1 LKKVQKRFANIS
13 DGEFRRSHPQIIGL
27 GVTPLAARALAWRY
41 ALEIDLETH
50 NMDMKTAPL
59 SLLNDPTLLKTDALI
74 NGAWVKGHSRF
85 DVHDP
90 ATGQKLCDVANLGA
104 KEAEDAI
111 QAANAAWPAWR
122 TKTAKER
129 SIILRKWYDL
139 LMANVEDLGRIMT
152 AEQGKP
158 FAEAKGEVAYGASF
172 VEWFAEEAKRVNG
185 ETLPQFDN
193 NRRLTVLKQPIGV
206 CAAIT
211 PWNFPLAMITRKV
224 APALAAGCPV
234 VIKPAELTPLTA
246 LAAAELAI
254 RAGIPA
260 GVLNILTA
268 DSDNSIAIGK
278 VICDSDV
285 VRHLSFTG
293 STEVGRILM
302 AQSAPSVKKLS
313 LELGGNAP
321 FIVFDDADIDS
332 AVEGAMASKYRNA
345 GQTCVCAN
353 RLYVQEGV
361 YDEFVQKFA
370 AKVKSLK
377 VGNGFDE
384 GVVQGPLIEEAALQ
398 KVERHVQDALAKGG
412 KVLAGGKRLNGQF
425 FEPTVVSEAR
435 ADMLCAKE
443 ETFGPFAPVFRFKTE
458 QEAIDAANNTEFG
471 LASYFYSR
479 DIGRIYR
486 VAEGLEYGM
495 VGINVG
501 IIATEHVPFG
511 GVKQSG
517 LGREGSHHGME
528 EYLEMKYLCLG
539 DILK

>member
-1 LKKVQKRFANIS
+1 
-13 DGEFRRSHPQIIGL
+13 
-27 GVTPLAARALAWRY
+27 
-41 ALEIDLETH
+41 
-50 NMDMKTAPL
+50 MDMKTAPL
-59 SLLNDPTLLKTDALI
+59 SLLNDPTLLKTDSLI
-74 NGAWVKGHSRF
+74 NGQWVAGTSRF
-85 DVHDP
+85 DVNDP
-90 ATGQKLCDVANLGA
+90 ATGKKLADVANLGPA
-104 KEAEDAI
+104 EAEAAI
-111 QAANAAWPAWR
+111 AAANTAWGPWKA
-122 TKTAKER
+122 KTGKER
-129 SIILRKWYDL
+129 SAILRKWFDL
-139 LMANVEDLGRIMT
+139 LMANQEDLGRIMT

-172 VEWFAEEAKRVNG
+172 VEWYAEEAKRVNG

-193 NRRLTVLKQPIGV
+193 NRRLLVIKQAIGV

-246 LAAAELAI
+246 LAAAELAV

-268 DSDNSIAIGK
+268 DSDNSIAVGK
-278 VICDSDV
+278 VFCASDT
-285 VRHLSFTG
+285 VRHISFTG

-302 AQSAPSVKKLS
+302 AQSAPSIKKLA

-321 FIVFDDADIDS
+321 FSVFDDADIDS

-353 RLYVQEGV
+353 RIYVQDKV
-361 YDEFVQKFA
+361 YDQFVEKFA
-370 AKVKSLK
+370 AKVKALK
-377 VGNGFDE
+377 VGNGFED
-384 GVVQGPLIEEAALQ
+384 GVVQGPLIEDAAVQ
-398 KVERHVQDALAKGG
+398 KVERHVQDAIAKGG
-412 KVLAGGKRLNGQF
+412 KVVVGGKKLNGQF
-425 FEPTVVSEAR
+425 FEPTVISGAT

-443 ETFGPFAPVFRFKTE
+443 ETFGPFAPVFRFHKD

-479 DIGRIYR
+479 DVGRIFR
-486 VAEGLEYGM
+486 VSEALEYGM

-501 IIATEHVPFG
+501 VIATEHVPFG

-517 LGREGSHHGME
+517 LGREGSSHGMD
-528 EYLEMKYLCLG
+528 EYLEMKYLCIG
-539 DILK
+539 DITK

>member
-1 LKKVQKRFANIS
+1 MTS
-13 DGEFRRSHPQIIGL
+13 
-27 GVTPLAARALAWRY
+27 
-41 ALEIDLETH
+41 
-50 NMDMKTAPL
+50 PL
-59 SLLNDPTLLKTDALI
+59 SQLKDPSLLKTDALI
-74 NGAWVKGHSRF
+74 NGQWVKGTSRF
-85 DVHDP
+85 DVCNP
-90 ATGQKLCDVANLGA
+90 ATGEKLADVANLGA
-104 KEAEDAI
+104 ADAKVAI
-111 QAANAAWPAWR
+111 DAANAAWPAWR
-122 TKTAKER
+122 NKTGKER
-129 SIILRKWYDL
+129 SIILRKWFDL
-139 LMANVEDLGRIMT
+139 LTANTDDLARILT

-158 FAEAKGEVAYGASF
+158 FAEAKGEIAYGASF

-193 NRRLTVLKQPIGV
+193 NRRLMVLKQPIGV

-246 LAAAELAI
+246 LAAAELAV

-260 GVLNILTA
+260 GVINILSA
-268 DSDNSIAIGK
+268 DASNSIAVGK
-278 VICDSDV
+278 EICANDV

-302 AQSAPSVKKLS
+302 AQCAPTIKKLA

-332 AVEGAMASKYRNA
+332 AVEGAFASKYRNA
-345 GQTCVCAN
+345 GQTCVCSN
-353 RLYVQEGV
+353 RFYVQEGV
-361 YDEFVQKFA
+361 YDQFVEKFA
-370 AKVKSLK
+370 AKVKTAK
-377 VGNGFDE
+377 VGNGFDD
-384 GVVQGPLIEEAALQ
+384 GVNQGPLIETAAVE
-398 KVERHVQDALAKGG
+398 KVQRHVDDAVAKGG
-412 KVLAGGKRLNGQF
+412 RVVAGGKALGGLF
-425 FEPTVVSEAR
+425 FEPTVIANAS
-435 ADMLCAKE
+435 ADMLCARE
-443 ETFGPFAPVFRFKTE
+443 ETFGPFAPVFKFKTE

-486 VAEGLEYGM
+486 VGEALEYGM
-495 VGINVG
+495 VGCNVG
-501 IIATEHVPFG
+501 ILATEHVPFG

-517 LGREGSHHGME
+517 LGREGSHFGMDDYVE
-528 EYLEMKYLCLG
+528 IKYLCIG

>member
-1 LKKVQKRFANIS
+1 
-13 DGEFRRSHPQIIGL
+13 
-27 GVTPLAARALAWRY
+27 
-41 ALEIDLETH
+41 
-50 NMDMKTAPL
+50 MDMKTAPL
-59 SLLNDPTLLKTDALI
+59 SLLNDPSLLKTDALI
-74 NGAWVKGHSRF
+74 NGQWLKGSSRF

-90 ATGQKLCDVANLGA
+90 STGKKLTDVANLGTA
-104 KEAEDAI
+104 DASTAI
-111 QAANAAWPAWR
+111 DAANAAWPAWR
-122 TKTAKER
+122 NKTAKER
-129 SIILRKWYDL
+129 CTILRKWFDL
-139 LMANVEDLGRIMT
+139 LMANQEDLARILT

-158 FAEAKGEVAYGASF
+158 FAEAKGEIAYGASF

-193 NRRLTVLKQPIGV
+193 NRRLMVLKQPIGV

-246 LAAAELAI
+246 LAAAELAV

-260 GVLNILTA
+260 GVLNVLTA
-268 DSDNSIAIGK
+268 DSSNSIAVGK
-278 VICDSDV
+278 VFCASDV
-285 VRHLSFTG
+285 VRHISFTG

-321 FIVFDDADIDS
+321 FIVFDDADVDS

-353 RLYVQEGV
+353 RIYVQDGV
-361 YDEFVQKFA
+361 YDEFVKKFS
-370 AKVKSLK
+370 AKVKTLK
-377 VGNGFDE
+377 VGNGFEE
-384 GVVQGPLIEEAALQ
+384 GVSQGPLIEDAAVE
-398 KVERHVQDALAKGG
+398 KVERHVKDALAKGG
-412 KVLAGGKRLNGQF
+412 KLQVGGNKLSGQF
-425 FEPTVVSEAR
+425 FEPTVISEAS

-443 ETFGPFAPVFRFKTE
+443 ETFGPFAPVFRFHHE
-458 QEAIDAANNTEFG
+458 QEAVDAANNTEFG

-486 VAEGLEYGM
+486 VSEALEYGM

-511 GVKQSG
+511 GVKHSG
-517 LGREGSHHGME
+517 LGREGSQHGME
-528 EYLEMKYLCLG
+528 EYIEIKYLCIG
-539 DILK
+539 DILN